1 MKEEC
6 LYIIGNGFD
15 LKHGMSTKYSDFKRW
30 LFDNGRIDVI
40 QELQKAFPAQNGDA
54 YILWSDFEKA
64 LGLYDINV
72 VLNWSWEDL
81 YLTEISIGGQVFGAP
96 NFLLN
101 TRLPDILSEAFAE
114 WACSIPIPNSPK
126 DYALDRCAYFLSFN
140 YTDTL
145 EVLYG
150 IPEES
155 ITHIHGRASLKEKL
169 VVGHNR
175 ETDPGDYWDN
185 SLDMRENNERMQR
198 LMDMNE
204 LRKPYWEILE
214 RNRFFFQKLGG
225 IRDVFVLGHS
235 CAEVDVPYFRKVK
248 ESVDSEAI
256 WHFSPYGEEDR
267 LRIINLMKMIS
278 IDYLHAVGV

>member
-96 NFLLN
+96 NFLLD
-101 TRLPDILSEAFAE
+101 TRLPYILSEAFAE
-114 WACSIPIPNSPK
+114 
-126 DYALDRCAYFLSFN
+126 
-140 YTDTL
+140 
-145 EVLYG
+145 
-150 IPEES
+150 
-155 ITHIHGRASLKEKL
+155 
-169 VVGHNR
+169 
-175 ETDPGDYWDN
+175 
-185 SLDMRENNERMQR
+185 
-198 LMDMNE
+198 
-204 LRKPYWEILE
+204 
-214 RNRFFFQKLGG
+214 
-225 IRDVFVLGHS
+225 
-235 CAEVDVPYFRKVK
+235 
-248 ESVDSEAI
+248 
-256 WHFSPYGEEDR
+256 
-267 LRIINLMKMIS
+267 
-278 IDYLHAVGV
+278 

>member
-15 LKHGMSTKYSDFKRW
+15 LKHGMATKYSDFKRW
-30 LFDNGRIDVI
+30 LFENGRIDVI
-40 QELQKAFPAQNGDA
+40 QELQKAFPAQHGDD

-81 YLTEISIGGQVFGAP
+81 YLTEVSIGGQVFGAP

-114 WACSIPIPNSPK
+114 WACSIPKPNTPK
-126 DYALDRCAYFLSFN
+126 EYALDRCAYFLSFN

-155 ITHIHGRASLKEKL
+155 ITHIHGRASLKDKL

-175 ETDPGDYWDN
+175 EIDPGDYWDE

-204 LRKPYWEILE
+204 LRKPYWEIME

-248 ESVDSEAI
+248 ETVDSEAI

-267 LRIINLMKMIS
+267 LRIINLMKMIN

>member
-96 NFLLN
+96 NVLLD
-101 TRLPDILSEAFAE
+101 TRLPYILSEAFAE
-114 WACSIPIPNSPK
+114 WACIMPMPNLSK

-140 YTDTL
+140 YTDTF

-155 ITHIHGRASLKEKL
+155 IIHIHGRASFKEKL

-175 ETDPGDYWDN
+175 VIDPGDYWND

-204 LRKPYWEILE
+204 LRKPY
-214 RNRFFFQKLGG
+214 
-225 IRDVFVLGHS
+225 RD
-235 CAEVDVPYFRKVK
+235 
-248 ESVDSEAI
+248 
-256 WHFSPYGEEDR
+256 
-267 LRIINLMKMIS
+267 
-278 IDYLHAVGV
+278 

>member
-1 MKEEC
+1 MEEC
-6 LYIIGNGFD
+6 MYIIGNGFD

-40 QELQKAFPAQNGDA
+40 LELQKAFPAQNGDA

-81 YLTEISIGGQVFGAP
+81 YITEVSIGGQVFGAP
-96 NFLLN
+96 GFLLN
-101 TRLPDILSEAFAE
+101 TRLPDIWSEAFIE
-114 WACSIPIPNSPK
+114 WVCSISIPNSSK
-126 DYALDRCAYFLSFN
+126 EFALNRCAFFLSFN

-155 ITHIHGRASLKEKL
+155 IIHIHGRASLKEKL

-175 ETDPGDYWDN
+175 EIDPGDYWND

-204 LRKPYWEILE
+204 LRKPYWEIME
-214 RNRFFFQKLGG
+214 RNRCFFQKLGSV
-225 IRDVFVLGHS
+225 RDVFVLGHS

-256 WHFSPYGEEDR
+256 WHFLPYGEKDR
-267 LRIINLMKMIS
+267 YRIMNLLKMLH
-278 IDYLHAVGV
+278 IDHLHTVGI